1 MYLNYEPISELIA
14 KACKMTGKSHIE
26 LEKLDYPKTKAQG
39 KCKDS
44 IYHCIIRKCPSLGMC
59 YDGLEVIE

>member
-1 MYLNYEPISELIA
+1 
-14 KACKMTGKSHIE
+14 MTGKSHIE

-39 KCKDS
+39 KCKNS
-44 IYHCIIRKCPSLGMC
+44 IYHCIVKKCPTLRMC